1 MTPATRD
8 VVPSLDGDLKTGE
21 VSVSLTEAGLLPDR
35 TAAMVQLYAEH
46 HSWAEVKVR
55 WHEDR
60 IHGRGS
66 RGSAQKIFR
75 ILKRRLQ
82 SGGTLLPSISDL
94 HPLVEACPT
103 TKARA
108 QLFYFYLI
116 EEDGLFRWTLH
127 EILRRQGI
135 DRTEWNLST
144 DLIASLLSQFHYTD
158 QSKLTYADSTLKRWA
173 QGFRSVLR
181 DIGVIDGP
189 YDSEGT
195 VPALDEAPLHIGA
208 LYSWNVGGKDWP
220 QRPVGWY
227 YLFQPT
233 ARREALL
240 NRLQSS
246 GRWRATRL
254 RNQTVLK
261 PSNQDGAP

>member
-1 MTPATRD
+1 MTPTTRD

-35 TAAMVQLYAEH
+35 TAAMVRLYAEY
-46 HSWAEVKVR
+46 HSWAEVKER

-60 IHGRGS
+60 VHERGS
-66 RGSAQKIFR
+66 RGSAQQIFR

-82 SGGTLLPSISDL
+82 AGGTRLPSISDL

-116 EEDGLFRWTLH
+116 EEDGLFRWALH

-144 DLIASLLSQFHYTD
+144 DLIASLLPQFHYTD
-158 QSKLTYADSTLKRWA
+158 QSKLTYAETTLKRWA

-189 YDSEGT
+189 YDNEGT
-195 VPALDEAPLHIGA
+195 APTMDPPPLHVSA
-208 LYSWNVGGKDWP
+208 LYSRNVEGAAWP
-220 QRPVGWY
+220 TRPIGWY
-227 YLFQPT
+227 YLFQSPSHQD
-233 ARREALL
+233 ALL
-240 NRLQSS
+240 SRITASD
-246 GRWRATRL
+246 RWETSRVRDETRIEP
-254 RNQTVLK
+254 V
-261 PSNQDGAP
+261 G